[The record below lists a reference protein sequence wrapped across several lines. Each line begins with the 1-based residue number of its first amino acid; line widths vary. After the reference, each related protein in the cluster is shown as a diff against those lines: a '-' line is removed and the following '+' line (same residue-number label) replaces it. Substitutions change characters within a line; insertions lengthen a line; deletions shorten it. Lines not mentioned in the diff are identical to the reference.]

1 MELEKGVQRWIVDI
15 SNWKPSPHHFNLA
28 ITLLPFHEHSSI
40 TRFVKLEDRKRALV
54 SRLLQ
59 YALVHQVLGIPFDEI
74 IIRRTPEGK
83 PFLVC
88 DSVKSGFPN
97 FNFNVSHHGDYV
109 AIASEP
115 ICVVGLDIVSHS
127 VPVNETA
134 DEFIQCFSSYFSNL
148 EWCNIFSASSS
159 DEMLRVFYRY
169 WCLKEAFVKAIG
181 SGVGHKLD
189 DVEFH
194 HINWDNIFVKLAGK
208 ELKDWKFWLLELED
222 NHSVSIARGH
232 PWTAISSYMT
242 TLKQTDFNDDEEHNT
257 GLHLPNPSFTFLT
270 VDDLVRLWGN
280 DISREFLVS
289 DKDEIEEAS
298 SCIEIIRS
306 MK

>member
-15 SNWKPSPHHFNLA
+15 SNWNPSLQDFNLA
-28 ITLLPFHEHSSI
+28 VSLLPHHEHASI

-59 YALVHQVLGIPFDEI
+59 YALVHRLLGIPFDEI
-74 IIRRTPEGK
+74 IIKRTPEGK

-88 DSVKSGFPN
+88 DSVEPGFPN

-115 ICVVGLDIVSHS
+115 ICLVGVDIVSHS
-127 VPVNETA
+127 VPVNEAA
-134 DEFIQCFSSYFSNL
+134 DEFIQSFSSYFSDL
-148 EWCNIFSASSS
+148 EWCNICNAGSP
-159 DEMLRVFYRY
+159 DEKLRVFYRY

-194 HINWDNIFVKLAGK
+194 HVNWENIFVKVCGK
-208 ELKDWKFWLLELED
+208 ELKDWKFWLLELGN

-232 PWTAISSYMT
+232 PRSAISSYMK
-242 TLKQTDFNDDEEHNT
+242 TLKQIDFNEEFYIA
-257 GLHLPNPSFTFLT
+257 GLNLPNASFTFLT
-270 VDDLVRLWGN
+270 VDDLVQ
-280 DISREFLVS
+280 SRRDDLSRKLDVS
-289 DKDEIEEAS
+289 HKV
-298 SCIEIIRS
+298 
-306 MK
+306 ML